1 MSFWDRLTE
10 SLKDIGTAIGDWTP
24 KVIGALIIL
33 IVGWFIARILRNIVK
48 RLLATKPVQGI
59 LDASGIN
66 NALEGSGYE
75 ASSLV
80 SSIVYFFLWLFVL
93 LLAFQALEAD
103 SIVSLLQRFLAV
115 LPLVF
120 IAFIV
125 VVIAAAVGRFVAGL
139 VEPWANANGV
149 TWLPWLTRVGFIL
162 FGLVTALEILEIGFF
177 VNALTTAI
185 FGGLGIAFAV
195 AFGVGGIDTA
205 RQWWAK
211 YLSPSEGGGP
221 RPGA

>member
-75 ASSLV
+75 ASSLA